1 MNMHKWANLI
11 LQSDKRLAI
20 PLMTHPGIE
29 LSGHKVIE
37 AISSGEIQFQAM
49 KAIQENFNN
58 NVVVCNTMMDLTIE
72 AEAFGCKINF
82 YDNEVPTVA
91 GPVVF
96 DMASIN
102 ALQIPPMTSGRLP
115 EYLKATRLVVENLP
129 GIPVFAGCIGPVS
142 LAGRLYNMTEMMT
155 SLYIEPGTMKL
166 LLKKC
171 SEFLLEYIL
180 EFKKTGAHGIIMAEP
195 VAGLLTA
202 GLCDEFS
209 SAFIKD
215 IVKQVQDENFLFILH
230 NCGNTGHVTQSMIS
244 TGAKALHFGNK
255 IDILKVLNEAPDDIL
270 ILGNLDPVGVFKML
284 KPSDVYNETM
294 SLLKQTSNYKNF
306 IISTGCDTPPGIPI
320 ENIQAFFSAVQN
332 YNSSI

>member
-102 ALQIPPMTSGRLP
+102 ALQIPPMTKGDYR
-115 EYLKATRLVVENLP
+115 
-129 GIPVFAGCIGPVS
+129 
-142 LAGRLYNMTEMMT
+142 
-155 SLYIEPGTMKL
+155 
-166 LLKKC
+166 
-171 SEFLLEYIL
+171 
-180 EFKKTGAHGIIMAEP
+180 
-195 VAGLLTA
+195 
-202 GLCDEFS
+202 
-209 SAFIKD
+209 
-215 IVKQVQDENFLFILH
+215 
-230 NCGNTGHVTQSMIS
+230 
-244 TGAKALHFGNK
+244 
-255 IDILKVLNEAPDDIL
+255 
-270 ILGNLDPVGVFKML
+270 
-284 KPSDVYNETM
+284 
-294 SLLKQTSNYKNF
+294 
-306 IISTGCDTPPGIPI
+306 
-320 ENIQAFFSAVQN
+320 NI
-332 YNSSI
+332 